1 MPWDGH
7 RDPAVD
13 LARGIAVVCM
23 VIAHVRV
30 WSPFDSGPARLV
42 LLLVNNVASP
52 LFALVMGISAG
63 IVLTR
68 RERRVSG
75 PVFIARDVVRGL
87 LLVLVGLALQS
98 LGTFV
103 AIVLMSLGL
112 TLAVAAPLALLPLP
126 AVAGLAA
133 ASFAV
138 GPWVT
143 AAARSTFDPARVH
156 SPALLDQV
164 LQWVVLSTHYRV
176 VSLLPFVLLGVVL
189 ARLRL
194 TPRVAGATLGLGL
207 VAGVGV
213 VALRLAGH
221 GLGVSQVRSGDL
233 PDALLDLA
241 LAATACGA
249 VVLLARWAPARPLVA
264 ASAPVRATGAL
275 ALTAYVLH
283 VCLIAVAMR
292 AIPWPTAQ
300 EWWAPLGGGIL
311 LVTLVVCHAWWARLG
326 KGPVERVVAAVTDR
340 IG

>member
-1 MPWDGH
+1 M
-7 RDPAVD
+7 
-13 LARGIAVVCM
+13 
-23 VIAHVRV
+23 
-30 WSPFDSGPARLV
+30 
-42 LLLVNNVASP
+42 
-52 LFALVMGISAG
+52 
-63 IVLTR
+63 
-68 RERRVSG
+68 
-75 PVFIARDVVRGL
+75 
-87 LLVLVGLALQS
+87 
-98 LGTFV
+98 
-103 AIVLMSLGL
+103 
-112 TLAVAAPLALLPLP
+112 
-126 AVAGLAA
+126 
-133 ASFAV
+133 
-138 GPWVT
+138 
-143 AAARSTFDPARVH
+143 H
-156 SPALLDQV
+156 SPALLDQG

-207 VAGVGV
+207 VAGLGV

-221 GLGVSQVRSGDL
+221 GLGVSEVRSGDL

-249 VVLLARWAPARPLVA
+249 VVLLARWTTARPLVA

-311 LVTLVVCHAWWARLG
+311 LSPSPSATCGGRDWARG
-326 KGPVERVVAAVTDR
+326 RSSGSSPR
-340 IG
+340 